1 MQQINYDEALLT
13 FQCQRKHLVIDS
25 KYNLYLFPQTL
36 ILTSNPKQQNP
47 KYIVQLSLTS
57 KIYWITKSKT
67 PILEQFGFLYKD
79 KIKYF
84 SATTKELQKLKDL
97 IQCKIMQKDI
107 NDFYT
112 SKSLLG
118 IGVTSKVYLVTKKD
132 DQSQFASKCVDKK
145 ILQKD
150 GRYDAQFN
158 EIQLMQ
164 KLKHDNIIQ
173 LIDLYEGENTFYLI
187 LEYLEGKSLHELLL
201 IQKQS
206 IFEQEIIQ
214 QIMKLI
220 LQAIDYMHSQ
230 GIMHRDLKPEN
241 IMFKQ
246 HNQLQSLKIVDFGLA
261 TLQNLDVYHFPRC
274 GTPGYVAPEIA
285 NLEDLSQ
292 KYSVLCDE
300 FSVGCIFYKLCTGN
314 ELFPGNDYPVIM
326 KLNQKCDI
334 VLDALNIYQTPPEAI
349 DLISKLLKVNPQER
363 ICAKDALQHPYFQLQ
378 YQAQNPLFSQS
389 HFSQQIPKFQAQNF
403 NNKII
408 NDFQQNFEEEIVE
421 NENTKQLS
429 IPAISIIK
437 SFGYQ
442 QKHSYSTQHPQTQ
455 KNIKKYQTQDFD
467 QNNEINSPKF
477 NNIKPS
483 LVMNSEKFVKSSDFQ
498 NTAKTFKNN
507 LVDKGCAS
515 EAINYI
521 HKIEEEQDEEQAMQK

>member
-13 FQCQRKHLVIDS
+13 FQCQRKHLIIDS
-25 KYNLYLFPQTL
+25 KYNVYLLPQTL
-36 ILTSNPKQQNP
+36 ILASNPKQQNP
-47 KYIVQLSLTS
+47 KYIIQLSLTS
-57 KIYWITKSKT
+57 KIYWKTKSKT
-67 PILEQFGFLYKD
+67 PILEKFGFLYKD

-84 SATTKELQKLKDL
+84 SATSKELQKLKDL
-97 IQCKIMQKDI
+97 IKGKIMQKDI
-107 NDFYT
+107 NDFY
-112 SKSLLG
+112 SSNCLLG

-187 LEYLEGKSLHELLL
+187 LEYLEGKSLHELL

-206 IFEQEIIQ
+206 NFEQEKIQ

-246 HNQLQSLKIVDFGLA
+246 PNQLQSLKIVDFGLA
-261 TLQNLDVYHFPRC
+261 TLQNLDIYLFPRC

-285 NLEDLSQ
+285 NLGETFQ

-300 FSVGCIFYKLCTGN
+300 FSVGCIFYKLCTGK
-314 ELFPGNDYPVIM
+314 EIFPGNDNSVIM
-326 KLNQKCDI
+326 KLNQQCDI
-334 VLDALNIYQTPPEAI
+334 ILDALNTDQTPSEAI
-349 DLISKLLKVNPQER
+349 DLLSKLLKVNPQER
-363 ICAKDALQHPYFQLQ
+363 ISAKDALQHPYFQQQ
-378 YQAQNPLFSQS
+378 YQAQNPQFSNI
-389 HFSQQIPKFQAQNF
+389 SQQNSELYIG
-403 NNKII
+403 
-408 NDFQQNFEEEIVE
+408 QQNFEAVSIE
-421 NENTKQLS
+421 NQNAKQLS
-429 IPAISIIK
+429 LPTPSIIK
-437 SFGYQ
+437 QFEYQ
-442 QKHSYSTQHPQTQ
+442 QNNSFSTQNPQNRR
-455 KNIKKYQTQDFD
+455 NINLLQSQESD
-467 QNNEINSPKF
+467 QNNEITFSRF
-477 NNIKPS
+477 NNVQPS
-483 LVMNSEKFVKSSDFQ
+483 LVKYPDIQ
-498 NTAKTFKNN
+498 NNVKTFQSNQVEN
-507 LVDKGCAS
+507 GCVS
-515 EAINYI
+515 EAINFI
-521 HKIEEEQDEEQAMQK
+521 SQIEEKKDGEELMQK